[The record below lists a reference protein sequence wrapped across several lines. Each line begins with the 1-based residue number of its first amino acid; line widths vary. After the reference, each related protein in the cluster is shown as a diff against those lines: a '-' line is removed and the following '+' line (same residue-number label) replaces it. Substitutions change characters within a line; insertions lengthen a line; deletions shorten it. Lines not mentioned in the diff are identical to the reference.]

1 MRYGFIQD
9 HQPQFGVAL
18 MCRVLQVSKNGF
30 YEWRNRGLSNR
41 AQVHARLLDAI
52 RRVHAEH
59 HEAYGA
65 IKTWRVLK
73 AQGIACSRH
82 CIAKLRS
89 NAGIETK
96 RKRRFRIMA
105 SHYHTKAAAPDLVQ
119 RQFTAPAPNQAWV
132 GDMTFIRTRAGW
144 LHLAVLLDL
153 FSRRI
158 VGWAF
163 GERPD
168 EALALS
174 ALTMAIEQRHPRSGL
189 THHTDQGILYRAR
202 RYCEVLDHHDI
213 RSSMGA
219 KGSAL
224 DNAVAESFFSTLK
237 NELVHHCDF
246 KNREIAKAAIFE
258 FIELFYNRKRLHQ
271 TLGYRTPI
279 EVEKEWRGA

>member
-1 MRYGFIQD
+1 
-9 HQPQFGVAL
+9 
-18 MCRVLQVSKNGF
+18 MCRVLQVSKSGF

-41 AQVHARLLDAI
+41 AKVQARLLDDI
-52 RRVHAEH
+52 HRVHAEH

-65 IKTWRVLK
+65 IKTWRALR
-73 AQGIACSRH
+73 AQGVTCGKHVVAR
-82 CIAKLRS
+82 LRRG
-89 NAGIETK
+89 AGIEAK
-96 RKRRFRIMA
+96 RTRRFRAMT
-105 SHYHTKAAAPDLVQ
+105 SHYHTPPPAPDLIQ
-119 RQFTAPAPNQAWV
+119 RQFLARSPDEAWA
-132 GDMTFIRTRAGW
+132 GDMTFIRTREGW

-158 VGWAF
+158 VGWAM

-168 EALALS
+168 EALALG
-174 ALTMAIEQRHPRSGL
+174 ALTMAIEQRQPRPGL
-189 THHTDQGILYRAR
+189 IHHTDQGILYRAR
-202 RYCEVLDHHDI
+202 RYCEVLAHHDL

-246 KNREIAKAAIFE
+246 KSREIAKSALFQY
-258 FIELFYNRKRLHQ
+258 IELFYNRRRLHQ

-279 EVEKEWRGA
+279 EVEKEWRGS